1 MRVVGVLFFL
11 VLWFRLQVVLLLQVS
26 EREDWEREEG
36 RGGEGRGEEGK
47 GEEGRGGEG
56 KGEEGRGG
64 EGKGMHKGKLKEM
77 SMEVRGWGVN

>member
-1 MRVVGVLFFL
+1 MRVIGVLFFL

-56 KGEEGRGG
+56 KGG
-64 EGKGMHKGKLKEM
+64 EGDAQGQIEGDEHG
-77 SMEVRGWGVN
+77 S